1 MMNPR
6 YSENLLLFK
15 HGLPVSTAQ
24 VGMLVLSVPDILR
37 RERLPPQWTD
47 IKSIR
52 FSSSVQDFALHSEP
66 YRRAGMGIGG
76 LLSFGHYVEQI
87 QQLKVTTKQFT
98 IETLNDSEGRCLEA
112 LKNEQVQTWF
122 SEMREKYSAS
132 LMSLY
137 MIVETYSIID
147 GRVWRKSFTD
157 VGTNFKASLP
167 ISSVMPVNLPG
178 LSSAVDPSA
187 SVEVGRTDGTKGLM
201 EASEPLLV
209 AVRVAEIKRT
219 WIKGM
224 RKFFHNERAEVSY
237 DDERY
242 VFCRDLLKEVQ
253 EQSLTDK
260 STDKSFNVEI
270 IVVEDHTEEDIT
282 VDSYD
287 TED

>member
-1 MMNPR
+1 MDR
-6 YSENLLLFK
+6 YKKYQVFVICARFCPTQRTISQSWNGNWRSTFIRTLC
-15 HGLPVSTAQ
+15 GLK
-24 VGMLVLSVPDILR
+24 D
-37 RERLPPQWTD
+37 
-47 IKSIR
+47 
-52 FSSSVQDFALHSEP
+52 
-66 YRRAGMGIGG
+66 
-76 LLSFGHYVEQI
+76 
-87 QQLKVTTKQFT
+87 TTKQFT